1 MHFVQRGHSELALA
15 VARGRVYAKREHYT
29 AFWSTDMT
37 FLTTLAKRIAT
48 AIRQEP
54 VPCWTEY
61 LRNTRPNS

>member
-1 MHFVQRGHSELALA
+1 
-15 VARGRVYAKREHYT
+15 
-29 AFWSTDMT
+29 MT